1 MIKTVKLKSG
11 TPISLAAG
19 PLAAGLLA
27 AGPLAAGLLAAERL
41 AAGALALTPGRAPA
55 DALNAVRMERR
66 LLRVT
71 T

>member
-1 MIKTVKLKSG
+1 MIETVKLKSG
-11 TPISLAAG
+11 IPISLAAG
-19 PLAAGLLA
+19 L
-27 AGPLAAGLLAAERL
+27 LAAGLLAAERL

-55 DALNAVRMERR
+55 DALNAVRMVRR